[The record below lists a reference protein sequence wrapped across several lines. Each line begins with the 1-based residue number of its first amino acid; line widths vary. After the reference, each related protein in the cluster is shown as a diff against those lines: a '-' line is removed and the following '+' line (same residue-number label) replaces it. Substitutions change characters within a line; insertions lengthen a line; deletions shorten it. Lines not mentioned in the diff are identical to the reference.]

1 VTPVYTQLSELLQVR
16 LHRAL
21 SGQEE
26 PRAALA
32 DAAVEMRRLLDRLGL
47 PH

>member
-1 VTPVYTQLSELLQVR
+1 VYTQLSELLQIR

-21 SGQEE
+21 SGQQA
-26 PRAALA
+26 PRAALQ
-32 DAAVEMRRLLDRLGL
+32 DAAEEMRRLLDRVGL